1 MPSRE
6 LTYRITISSAD
17 ARRQARNVRS
27 VFEAELR
34 TITLGRLDA
43 SALTRAVGEAQR
55 LRQELEQAAR
65 ASGQIQPQSGGAAA
79 TSGGGG
85 GLNVPSGLAGGLISG
100 VAITAAVQGIGQI
113 GDALNDLSRRGAVF
127 GQINDVLKSY
137 AASANTTADAIVS
150 AANKAAMGTISQYEL
165 MLNANRALQ
174 FEVAK
179 TPEQFAK
186 LVELSSALG
195 RAQGISDTQSLEF
208 LTTGLARESRLIL
221 DNLGLII
228 NLDQATSRYAAT
240 LGKTADQLT
249 SSERKAALLEEA
261 YRQGATAL
269 EANRNASDS
278 AATIFE
284 RLDANVQNAKD
295 AFGDLFAELSK
306 DYVSAFSNQIAE
318 ITNYFIIL
326 SKGAGAS
333 SDDLKTYLETMKAD
347 LATVGQTM
355 RDVGK
360 DDSTQTGL
368 IIASDEA
375 IDSLAKVSE
384 AVNAGVPGAD
394 RYEQQIKQIVDA
406 LINGATSAPEA
417 VSALRKVNADLAAL
431 TSDPATQQ
439 AMQANQAKAAAQ
451 AAAAE
456 QARIIAEQSEIV
468 NKALTARA
476 QKSAVEVGAEA
487 AIEQLRQQKV
497 LAEQAIQ
504 ALVSSGTMGTDEI
517 AINVAAMIEQ
527 LTAPFDALEER
538 AVSVDFSAIGSA
550 FTSLNQSFVDFLPGI
565 ASARDELA
573 VLSEELAYTGSM
585 SAEQAAQFEYLSS
598 VAYAVADSGS
608 QLNGVVNE
616 LGTQFLSSNA
626 YAAELVN
633 QLFLAEAAFRNG
645 QISAGQYAGMTAA
658 LTGNLLTLAQG
669 AGIATNAIYALNQAQ
684 SDMSN
689 LPGFAGG
696 QQVGG
701 SIAQRIQTQQ
711 AASGREQNR
720 REMERYNAAV
730 ARQQETSARRAGKA
744 LEDGAKKASDALKN
758 ALDKVPGLFSTT
770 SVTEQDVKDTEMGIY
785 KEKAD
790 EYLRRLRDEVVN
802 GKQWEDVS
810 IEEARAGLERAGLEV
825 GNTAEQTLAL
835 LEKAM
840 NDSSLYSAAE
850 NIPIFINEEAVK
862 YAQDLQ
868 NKSEQGRKNIYEYF
882 GVQVDEA
889 VSAATGG
896 GGGAPA
902 PVAPPKLV
910 DIDPYT
916 DGMQTGLDEYV
927 DKNGQLIQ
935 EQIANAPGLMVDL
948 DKLFAPGT
956 ALSVTTTG
964 AMSMAAPASQMQPMS
979 MNALASQKPGMAAQ
993 SLDITPTLPEDAA
1006 EKLALALGDQL
1017 SKQAAVFMSHGSSI
1031 GGNIINGLSAAMSL
1045 NAKGETQIDVAG
1057 FIAGNLSAQAA
1068 TFIAQGTGIATLIGQ
1083 GIDEGLAGA
1092 GSTATIAPTIHPA
1105 FVVAEVEKQNIISA
1119 VGAIVP
1125 TVNVALAV
1133 SAEAGT
1139 MTTLV
1144 QSLNTELRKIQP
1156 DIAREGA
1163 TVSAMLTG
1171 GITAS
1176 LSSTDTPLSIAQPLL
1191 TALITDIATN
1201 AALFATPG
1209 TIVAQ
1214 LIMAAMLAAM
1224 KGGQQAEGGGDTGGG
1239 GSLAMAMVTNLAT
1252 QFSTNA
1258 NMFYATGLIPAQN
1271 VEAGFKGYQYAGMA
1285 DSLQSQLTQA
1295 IAAKAAEFILTGS
1308 YIGGWIQQGINQAFT
1323 AEVNLSFAVNAGASW
1338 GTAFM
1343 KGALAAVGGG
1353 TLVQAISDKVITD
1366 LATEMEQP

>member
-34 TITLGRLDA
+34 TITLGRLDT

-910 DIDPYT
+910 DIDPLT
-916 DGMQTGLDEYV
+916 EGLQTGLDEYV
-927 DKNGQLIQ
+927 NTNGEIIKEQVAQAKNLFFDPANLFGTGGGKAGAMGPMTNPAVTVTADPTVQALLPYVTGQQQATITMQ
-935 EQIANAPGLMVDL
+935 A
-948 DKLFAPGT
+948 
-956 ALSVTTTG
+956 TG
-964 AMSMAAPASQMQPMS
+964 ATFGPQPQGAAPTS
-979 MNALASQKPGMAAQ
+979 AAIT
-993 SLDITPTLPEDAA
+993 LTPTLDAVTLQA
-1006 EKLALALGDQL
+1006 EL
-1017 SKQAAVFMSHGSSI
+1017 SK
-1031 GGNIINGLSAAMSL
+1031 L
-1045 NAKGETQIDVAG
+1045 
-1057 FIAGNLSAQAA
+1057 
-1068 TFIAQGTGIATLIGQ
+1068 TL
-1083 GIDEGLAGA
+1083 
-1092 GSTATIAPTIHPA
+1092 TITPA

-1119 VGAIVP
+1119 VSAITP
-1125 TVNVALAV
+1125 TANVALAV

-1176 LSSTDTPLSIAQPLL
+1176 LSSTDTPLSIAQPLS

>member
-1 MPSRE
+1 
-6 LTYRITISSAD
+6 
-17 ARRQARNVRS
+17 
-27 VFEAELR
+27 
-34 TITLGRLDA
+34 
-43 SALTRAVGEAQR
+43 
-55 LRQELEQAAR
+55 
-65 ASGQIQPQSGGAAA
+65 
-79 TSGGGG
+79 
-85 GLNVPSGLAGGLISG
+85 
-100 VAITAAVQGIGQI
+100 
-113 GDALNDLSRRGAVF
+113 
-127 GQINDVLKSY
+127 
-137 AASANTTADAIVS
+137 
-150 AANKAAMGTISQYEL
+150 
-165 MLNANRALQ
+165 
-174 FEVAK
+174 
-179 TPEQFAK
+179 
-186 LVELSSALG
+186 
-195 RAQGISDTQSLEF
+195 
-208 LTTGLARESRLIL
+208 
-221 DNLGLII
+221 
-228 NLDQATSRYAAT
+228 
-240 LGKTADQLT
+240 
-249 SSERKAALLEEA
+249 
-261 YRQGATAL
+261 
-269 EANRNASDS
+269 
-278 AATIFE
+278 
-284 RLDANVQNAKD
+284 
-295 AFGDLFAELSK
+295 
-306 DYVSAFSNQIAE
+306 
-318 ITNYFIIL
+318 
-326 SKGAGAS
+326 
-333 SDDLKTYLETMKAD
+333 MKAD

-550 FTSLNQSFVDFLPGI
+550 FTSLNQIFVDFLPGI

-910 DIDPYT
+910 DIDPLT
-916 DGMQTGLDEYV
+916 EGLQTGLDEYV
-927 DKNGQLIQ
+927 NTNGEIIKEQVAQAKNLFFDPANLFGTGGGKAGAMGPMTNPAVTVTADPTVQALLPYVTGQQQATITMQ
-935 EQIANAPGLMVDL
+935 ATGAAFGPQPQGATP
-948 DKLFAPGT
+948 
-956 ALSVTTTG
+956 TTG
-964 AMSMAAPASQMQPMS
+964 AIT
-979 MNALASQKPGMAAQ
+979 L
-993 SLDITPTLPEDAA
+993 TPTLDATTLQA
-1006 EKLALALGDQL
+1006 EL
-1017 SKQAAVFMSHGSSI
+1017 SK
-1031 GGNIINGLSAAMSL
+1031 L
-1045 NAKGETQIDVAG
+1045 
-1057 FIAGNLSAQAA
+1057 
-1068 TFIAQGTGIATLIGQ
+1068 TL
-1083 GIDEGLAGA
+1083 
-1092 GSTATIAPTIHPA
+1092 TITPA

-1119 VGAIVP
+1119 VSAITP
-1125 TVNVALAV
+1125 TANVALAV

>member
-6 LTYRITISSAD
+6 LVYRILINTATAKREAGNIRSAFEKELRQISVGKLDTRQLQAGTQ
-17 ARRQARNVRS
+17 QARQ
-27 VFEAELR
+27 LR
-34 TITLGRLDA
+34 N
-43 SALTRAVGEAQR
+43 
-55 LRQELEQAAR
+55 ELEQAAE
-65 ASGQIQPQSGGAAA
+65 SGRRVSESIGNIQVPNIGSAISGIFDNFNIPPALLGGGLAVGGIALALAPSIAEMARLGTESIRTTKAFEILSGGA
-79 TSGGGG
+79 T
-85 GLNVPSGLAGGLISG
+85 L
-100 VAITAAVQGIGQI
+100 
-113 GDALNDLSRRGAVF
+113 
-127 GQINDVLKSY
+127 
-137 AASANTTADAIVS
+137 ASANIDAIRDASGGTVSSFQAMQIGNQALALGLANTAEGFARLTQAARAVAFVSPVINDIQSAISELGLAAANTSYRRLDQLGLSVAEVRAEMSKLRRENEGMSESQAFLEASVGTLVSKYGDILKSEEARATGLERIS
-150 AANKAAMGTISQYEL
+150 AAIQDIKTAAAEEITVTVNYIANPLADLFEGRADVNQATEQFLNSTQEAYRIVDQNIKSSDPVSQDYIDGIRETVKLWEDGQLSAADYRIRIDGLVIGLQNYEAQLKQTTDAATKLENDRLSSIFDQQPAIGQSLSGRAAKAAPTVGIEQSI
-165 MLNANRALQ
+165 ALYQ
-174 FEVAK
+174 QQKAQV
-179 TPEQFAK
+179 EQLLQQLADT
-186 LVELSSALG
+186 
-195 RAQGISDTQSLEF
+195 GISDT
-208 LTTGLARESRLIL
+208 G
-221 DNLGLII
+221 
-228 NLDQATSRYAAT
+228 
-240 LGKTADQLT
+240 
-249 SSERKAALLEEA
+249 
-261 YRQGATAL
+261 
-269 EANRNASDS
+269 
-278 AATIFE
+278 
-284 RLDANVQNAKD
+284 
-295 AFGDLFAELSK
+295 
-306 DYVSAFSNQIAE
+306 
-318 ITNYFIIL
+318 
-326 SKGAGAS
+326 
-333 SDDLKTYLETMKAD
+333 
-347 LATVGQTM
+347 
-355 RDVGK
+355 
-360 DDSTQTGL
+360 
-368 IIASDEA
+368 
-375 IDSLAKVSE
+375 
-384 AVNAGVPGAD
+384 
-394 RYEQQIKQIVDA
+394 
-406 LINGATSAPEA
+406 
-417 VSALRKVNADLAAL
+417 
-431 TSDPATQQ
+431 
-439 AMQANQAKAAAQ
+439 
-451 AAAAE
+451 
-456 QARIIAEQSEIV
+456 
-468 NKALTARA
+468 
-476 QKSAVEVGAEA
+476 
-487 AIEQLRQQKV
+487 
-497 LAEQAIQ
+497 
-504 ALVSSGTMGTDEI
+504 EI
-517 AINVAAMIEQ
+517 AIRVAAITQELMK
-527 LTAPFDALEER
+527 PFDELEAR
-538 AVSVDFSAIGSA
+538 ASQGFAVDFSAIGSA

-1139 MTTLV
+1139 MTALV
-1144 QSLNTELRKIQP
+1144 QSINTELRKIQP

-1176 LSSTDTPLSIAQPLL
+1176 LSSTDTPLSIAQPLS

-1209 TIVAQ
+1209 TVVAQ
-1214 LIMAAMLAAM
+1214 LIMAAILAHM
-1224 KGGQQAEGGGDTGGG
+1224 QGQQQGEGGGEGGG
-1239 GSLAMAMVTNLAT
+1239 GPIAAALVTNLIT
-1252 QFSTNA
+1252 QF
-1258 NMFYATGLIPAQN
+1258 ATAAPQFTAAGIVPAQI
-1271 VEAGFKGYQYAGMA
+1271 VEAGFKGHTYTGMA
-1285 DSLQSQLTQA
+1285 DNLQASVMQA
-1295 IAAKAAEFILTGS
+1295 IGSKAGEFVTAGS
-1308 YIGGWIQQGINQAFT
+1308 YIGGWIQQGINSAFT

-1343 KGALAAVGGG
+1343 KGALSAVGGG